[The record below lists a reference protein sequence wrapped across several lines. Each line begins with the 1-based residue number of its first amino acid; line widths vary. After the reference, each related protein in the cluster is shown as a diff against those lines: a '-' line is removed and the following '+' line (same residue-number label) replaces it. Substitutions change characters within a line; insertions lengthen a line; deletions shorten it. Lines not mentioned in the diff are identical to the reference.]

1 MSSPADMAE
10 AMLGR
15 FAELS
20 LELAAGLQARALATE
35 DDEQAA
41 RIASAFHQVG
51 RSLRQSLAL
60 RDKLRRE
67 AREDQARRDERKAR
81 VRKPLE
87 REVWREFRGYDAQN
101 LCRELERFVEEEAED
116 PDFMDADV
124 EAMVAALRARLP
136 LTGVAYED
144 KPAIWMSGDDEDDED
159 EDEDYEDYED
169 EDDPGADDDAPD
181 PENWRS
187 SA

>member
-1 MSSPADMAE
+1 MFSSEDMAD

-20 LELAAGLQARALATE
+20 LELAAGLQARALATQ

-60 RDKLRRE
+60 RAKLQQE
-67 AREDQARRDERKAR
+67 AREDARREDQVRRDDRKAR

-124 EAMVAALRARLP
+124 EAMIAALRARLP

-144 KPAIWMSGDDEDDED
+144 KPSIWMSDDDD
-159 EDEDYEDYED
+159 EDEDYED
-169 EDDPGADDDAPD
+169 DDPGADDDAPD
-181 PENWRS
+181 PDDRRS

>member
-1 MSSPADMAE
+1 MSSPDDMAD
-10 AMLGR
+10 AMLSR

-60 RDKLRRE
+60 RAKLQQE
-67 AREDQARRDERKAR
+67 AREDAQREAQARRDDRKAR

-87 REVWREFRGYDAQN
+87 REVWREFRGYDAEN
-101 LCRELERFVEEEAED
+101 LCRELERFVEEEGED

-124 EAMVAALRARLP
+124 DAMIASLRARLP

-144 KPAIWMSGDDEDDED
+144 KPSIWMSDDDED
-159 EDEDYEDYED
+159 EDDYED
-169 EDDPGADDDAPD
+169 DDPDADDDARGED
-181 PENWRS
+181 RRS